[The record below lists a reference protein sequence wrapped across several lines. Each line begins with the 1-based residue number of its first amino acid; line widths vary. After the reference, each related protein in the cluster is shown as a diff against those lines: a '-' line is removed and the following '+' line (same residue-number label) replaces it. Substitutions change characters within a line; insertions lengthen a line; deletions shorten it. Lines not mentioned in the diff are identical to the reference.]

1 MRGLKLALCSAL
13 AVALADPSSLRLEP
27 RDSEAA
33 QSARFSTVW
42 PANRD
47 EGVKWFRQ
55 KMEENLAETLAK
67 RATAITAAK
76 EKVWHEALKRPEFAT
91 LSMNTKKD
99 ITVTA
104 SNGAQAV
111 LTVHGV
117 GMDTEADMRRM
128 SAMFVTKLML
138 EVSSR
143 GCAIAGSGARGLAAT
158 HRRLVSIS
166 HPLDECHLRNR
177 CRCESS
183 DLRGSGRFQQIPGN
197 TTSGQQ

>member
-1 MRGLKLALCSAL
+1 MLGLKLALCSAL
-13 AVALADPSSLRLEP
+13 AAVVLSGPSSLRLEP

-33 QSARFSTVW
+33 HSARFSAVQAW

-47 EGVKWFRQ
+47 AGLKWFRQ
-55 KMEENLAETLAK
+55 KMKENLAETLAK
-67 RATAITAAK
+67 RDTAIAAAK

-117 GMDTEADMRRM
+117 SMDAEADMRKM
-128 SAMFVTKLML
+128 SAIFVTKLML
-138 EVSSR
+138 EVS
-143 GCAIAGSGARGLAAT
+143 
-158 HRRLVSIS
+158 
-166 HPLDECHLRNR
+166 
-177 CRCESS
+177 
-183 DLRGSGRFQQIPGN
+183 
-197 TTSGQQ
+197 